1 MNNARLRK
9 KYIDK
14 IVPVLKEKLQYKSL
28 MQVPKIK
35 KISINQGL
43 GASVNDKKLIQYGID
58 ELSLITGQ
66 KAVATK
72 AKTSISNFKLRE
84 GMPIGVKVTLR
95 GNIMYEFLD
104 RLISVALP
112 RVRDFRGLNDRGF
125 DGNGNY
131 TLGVKEQIIFPEI
144 SIDKINKVTGM
155 NITIVTDSNS
165 DKDSF
170 ELLKAFDANPDKLQ
184 ASWVQLVPVLV
195 KAIQELKEQLDNKQD
210 K

>member
-9 KYIDK
+9 IYIDK
-14 IVPVLKEKLQYKSL
+14 IVPILKEKLQYKSL

-155 NITIVTDSNS
+155 NITIVIDSNS

-170 ELLKAFDANPDKLQ
+170 ELLKAFGMPFISRN
-184 ASWVQLVPVLV
+184 
-195 KAIQELKEQLDNKQD
+195 
-210 K
+210 

>member
-9 KYIDK
+9 IYIDK

-84 GMPIGVKVTLR
+84 GMPIGVKVPSR

-144 SIDKINKVTGM
+144 TIDKINKVTGM
-155 NITIVTDSNS
+155 NITIVIDSNS

-170 ELLKAFDANPDKLQ
+170 ELLKAFGMPFISRN
-184 ASWVQLVPVLV
+184 
-195 KAIQELKEQLDNKQD
+195 
-210 K
+210 

>member
-1 MNNARLRK
+1 MNNARLRNI
-9 KYIDK
+9 YTDK
-14 IVPVLKEKLQYKSL
+14 IVPVLKEKLQYKSR

-144 SIDKINKVTGM
+144 TIDKINKVTGM
-155 NITIVTDSNS
+155 NITIVIDSNS

-170 ELLKAFDANPDKLQ
+170 ELLKAFGMPFISRN
-184 ASWVQLVPVLV
+184 
-195 KAIQELKEQLDNKQD
+195 
-210 K
+210 

>member
-1 MNNARLRK
+1 MNNARLRNI
-9 KYIDK
+9 YTDK

-144 SIDKINKVTGM
+144 TIDKINKVTGM
-155 NITIVTDSNS
+155 NITIVIDSNS

-170 ELLKAFDANPDKLQ
+170 ELLKAFGMPFISRN
-184 ASWVQLVPVLV
+184 
-195 KAIQELKEQLDNKQD
+195 
-210 K
+210 

>member
-9 KYIDK
+9 IYIDK

-155 NITIVTDSNS
+155 NITIVIDSNS

-170 ELLKAFDANPDKLQ
+170 ELLKAFGMPFISRN
-184 ASWVQLVPVLV
+184 
-195 KAIQELKEQLDNKQD
+195 
-210 K
+210 

>member
-9 KYIDK
+9 IYIDK
-14 IVPVLKEKLQYKSL
+14 IVPILKEKLQYKSL

-155 NITIVTDSNS
+155 NITIIIDSNS

-170 ELLKAFDANPDKLQ
+170 ELLKAFGMPFISRN
-184 ASWVQLVPVLV
+184 
-195 KAIQELKEQLDNKQD
+195 
-210 K
+210 

>member
-1 MNNARLRK
+1 MYNARLRK
-9 KYIDK
+9 IYIDK

-43 GASVNDKKLIQYGID
+43 GASVNDKKLIQHGID

-72 AKTSISNFKLRE
+72 AKASISNFKLRE

-155 NITIVTDSNS
+155 NITIVIDSNS

-170 ELLKAFDANPDKLQ
+170 ELLKAFGMPFISKN
-184 ASWVQLVPVLV
+184 
-195 KAIQELKEQLDNKQD
+195 
-210 K
+210 

>member
-1 MNNARLRK
+1 MNNVRLRK
-9 KYIDK
+9 KYIDE

-155 NITIVTDSNS
+155 NITIVIDSNS

-170 ELLKAFDANPDKLQ
+170 ELLKAFGMPFISRN
-184 ASWVQLVPVLV
+184 
-195 KAIQELKEQLDNKQD
+195 
-210 K
+210 

>member
-1 MNNARLRK
+1 MNNARLRQI
-9 KYIDK
+9 YIDK
-14 IVPVLKEKLQYKSL
+14 IVPVLKKKLQYKSL

-112 RVRDFRGLNDRGF
+112 RVRDFRGLNDKGF

-144 SIDKINKVTGM
+144 SIDKISKVTGM
-155 NITIVTDSNS
+155 NITIVIDSNS

-170 ELLKAFDANPDKLQ
+170 ELLKAFGMPFISRN
-184 ASWVQLVPVLV
+184 
-195 KAIQELKEQLDNKQD
+195 
-210 K
+210 

>member
-1 MNNARLRK
+1 MYNARLRK
-9 KYIDK
+9 KYIDE
-14 IVPVLKEKLQYKSL
+14 IVPVLKKKLQYKSL

-155 NITIVTDSNS
+155 NITIVIDSNS

-170 ELLKAFDANPDKLQ
+170 ELLKAFGMPFISRN
-184 ASWVQLVPVLV
+184 
-195 KAIQELKEQLDNKQD
+195 
-210 K
+210 

>member
-1 MNNARLRK
+1 MNNARLRNI
-9 KYIDK
+9 YIDK
-14 IVPVLKEKLQYKSL
+14 IVPVLKEKLQYKSR

-144 SIDKINKVTGM
+144 TIDKINKVTGM
-155 NITIVTDSNS
+155 NITIVIDSNS

-170 ELLKAFDANPDKLQ
+170 ELLKAFGMPFISRN
-184 ASWVQLVPVLV
+184 
-195 KAIQELKEQLDNKQD
+195 
-210 K
+210 